1 MSLAQPWWLLGCL
14 LLPVIRWLHRGGR
27 HRRAW
32 PVARLGLWSAAA
44 AESAALNRRQPPDPA
59 WRRRALLVTLVLC
72 ALANPQWPASQQ
84 RITLWVDDSLSLLT
98 REAQG
103 TRLVLGLAQVRD
115 LLAGVPQAD
124 VEVRALGDPWRALL
138 LSDESTARSLAAGA
152 GSRPTA
158 PPPAAL
164 LTGGRQH
171 WLLTDGA
178 DASVLTWPAGM
189 RPQRVVRVGQTRRN
203 VGLRRLAARRV
214 PADGARLR
222 LSIEASNGGEL
233 AETRDLF
240 VAVDDAEPLRA
251 ALQLDPG
258 ASVLRDLDVALGAAA
273 SRVRAWLSPADA
285 LAEDDG
291 LTLDLSPLG
300 RRRVADDA
308 ACPATLRSAVEAHP
322 ALALLPADAADA
334 QFRLEC
340 GARAAASGAAVLG
353 VRAERMP
360 FAVPGPWLWSA
371 SWPQARRIGLE
382 RRGLSIAARLDV
394 RPGDEVLLAAGAEPA
409 VVARGGQPARLD
421 VAIDFDALAGVR
433 SSDVPLLV
441 DLLFERL
448 AGERLL
454 DAVAAVERGARASR
468 VVPAASSPGQPAS
481 AAARAASGVDTS
493 VPPAPPLQQGVRPLL
508 LAAWLVLLWEVVALV
523 RQWRRLRPLPVA
535 SEA

>member
-32 PVARLGLWSAAA
+32 PVARLGLWSAAV
-44 AESAALNRRQPPDPA
+44 AESASLNRLQPPDPA
-59 WRRRALLVTLVLC
+59 WRRRALLVTLMLC
-72 ALANPQWPASQQ
+72 ALATPQWPPSQQ

-115 LLAGVPQAD
+115 LLAGVPEAD
-124 VEVRALGDPWRALL
+124 VEVRTLGDPWRALPL
-138 LSDESTARSLAAGA
+138 AGDSTLRTLAAGA

-164 LTGGRQH
+164 LSGGRLH

-178 DASVLTWPAGM
+178 DASVLAWPAGV
-189 RPQRVVRVGQTRRN
+189 RPQRVVTVGQTRRN

-222 LSIEASNGGEL
+222 LSIEARNGGES
-233 AETRDLF
+233 AEARELF
-240 VAVDDAEPLRA
+240 VAVDDAAPLRV

-258 ASVLRDLDVALGAAA
+258 ASVLRDLDVPLGAAA
-273 SRVRAWLSPADA
+273 SRVRVWLSPADA
-285 LAEDDG
+285 LVEDDE
-291 LTLDLSPLG
+291 LALSLSPLG
-300 RRRVADDA
+300 RRSVADDP
-308 ACPATLRSAVEAHP
+308 ACPATLRSAVVAHP
-322 ALALLPADAADA
+322 ALALLPADAADV

-340 GARAAASGAAVLG
+340 GARAAASDVAVLG
-353 VRAERMP
+353 ARAERMP
-360 FAVPGPWLWSA
+360 FAVSGPLLWSA

-382 RRGLSIAARLDV
+382 RRGVSIATRLDP
-394 RPGDEVLLAAGAEPA
+394 RPGDEVLLAVGAEPV
-409 VVARGGQPARLD
+409 VVARGGKPPRLD

-454 DAVAAVERGARASR
+454 DAVAAVERGAHASR
-468 VVPAASSPGQPAS
+468 VVPAASGPDLAASTAGRTAS
-481 AAARAASGVDTS
+481 AVASS
-493 VPPAPPLQQGVRPLL
+493 APPGPQLEQGARPLL
-508 LAAWLVLLWEVVALV
+508 LAAWLVLLWELAALV
-523 RQWRRLRPLPVA
+523 RQWRRLHPMSVA
-535 SEA
+535 SEP